1 VLDNKDNLIKPFVTS
16 FNKGEEMT
24 TNTKSRQIDR
34 QGAVYIFIG
43 ILVFGSIW
51 GFAEVALG
59 GGLRAADFPYRSGLL
74 LGIGMA
80 LMGMALAIH
89 KKPAMLI
96 GIGLVAV
103 LVKLLAVPILHISV
117 MCKANSCIAVF
128 TEAVV
133 LSLVAFLLMTE
144 MGKSVHARMGS
155 GAVVAIV
162 ASVGFYFIGTQVAP
176 CQYLLSFSPA
186 GFIVTEGLIW
196 AAFSAILLPLG
207 YLAGMKLEAK
217 TFPLL
222 TRRTSLYYAT
232 TVATILICWGMSA
245 VAIVSGL

>member
-1 VLDNKDNLIKPFVTS
+1 
-16 FNKGEEMT
+16 MT
-24 TNTKSRQIDR
+24 TDITSKQTNRQNAI
-34 QGAVYIFIG
+34 YILVG

-51 GFAEVALG
+51 GLFEVALG

-74 LGIGMA
+74 IGIGIA
-80 LMGMALAIH
+80 LMGIALAIH

-117 MCKANSCIAVF
+117 MCEANSCIAVF
-128 TEAVV
+128 TEAVAM
-133 LSLVAFLLMTE
+133 SLVAFVLMGE
-144 MGKSVHARMGS
+144 MSKSVHARMGS
-155 GAVVAIV
+155 GALAAII
-162 ASVGFYFIGTQVAP
+162 ASVGFYFIGMQVAP
-176 CQYLLSFSPA
+176 CNYLLSFSPG

-222 TRRTSLYYAT
+222 IKKMPLYYAT
-232 TVATILICWGMSA
+232 TVATIVICWGVSA
-245 VAIVSGL
+245 IAIASGL